1 MIANQALKTK
11 SNNVKDSSGDRFF
24 FACCYAVTILL
35 AIIVLLPL
43 IYVVACSFSSGIAV
57 SSGKVLLWPVDFT
70 LEGYKRVVVYPNIW
84 RSYANTI
91 LYTVGGTLL
100 HISMVMIA
108 AYPLARR
115 GLPHKKIFMLF
126 FSFTM
131 LFNGGMIPS
140 YLLVRDL
147 GIMNTIWAVLIP
159 GAFSA
164 YNMVV
169 ARTFIQN
176 SIPESLLEA
185 TQVDGCSDVRYFFQF
200 VLPLSKAVIAVLSLQ
215 VAIGIWNSYFN
226 AFLYLTNDKLYPLQ
240 LVLRKILLLSQIGA
254 EDLMDPDDSLAL
266 QGMADLMKYSLIV
279 FATVPILCI
288 YPFVQKYFVKGIMI
302 GSLKG

>member
-1 MIANQALKTK
+1 MNARYISAVKPARI
-11 SNNVKDSSGDRFF
+11 KDSSGDRIFF
-24 FACCYAVTILL
+24 IFCYSVTVLL
-35 AIIVLLPL
+35 AVIVLLPL
-43 IYVVACSFSSGIAV
+43 IYVVSCSFSSGIAV
-57 SSGKVLLWPVDFT
+57 STGKVLLWPVDFT
-70 LEGYKRVVVYPNIW
+70 LDGYKRVGMYPMVW

-91 LYTVGGTLL
+91 MYTTGGTVL
-100 HISMVMIA
+100 HICLVMIA

-140 YLLVRDL
+140 YLLIRDL
-147 GIMNTIWAVLIP
+147 GIMNTVWAMLIP

-215 VAIGIWNSYFN
+215 VAIAIWNSYFN
-226 AFLYLTNDKLYPLQ
+226 ALLYLTNDKLHPLQ
-240 LVLRKILLLSQIGA
+240 LVLRKVLLLSQISA
-254 EDLMDPDDSLAL
+254 DDLMDPDDALAL

-279 FATVPILCI
+279 FATVPILCV

-302 GSLKG
+302 GSIKG